1 VRDGEDHG
9 AALAL
14 GAADVTLY
22 QLVSAYRA
30 LANGGVA
37 GPLTLH
43 PRDAPAPGKKVL
55 SPGVSH
61 IVSDILADR
70 GAREATFGL
79 ESHLSTPFRAA
90 VKTGTSKDMRDNWCI
105 GFSKEYTV
113 GVWVGNF
120 RGDPMWNVTGI
131 SGAAP
136 VWAEIMGHLHRGRT
150 ASFPSPP
157 PGVVSRRVAFP
168 GEIEGDRT
176 EWFLAGTEPPRT
188 APAGASRGIARI
200 RYPSD
205 GMVVALDPDIPAG
218 RQMVFLEAAGG
229 IAAHSLVLD
238 GAPLGAAVRMI
249 PWRPQPGAH
258 TLTLVDGDGSVV
270 DAVAFSVRGG
280 P

>member
-1 VRDGEDHG
+1 
-9 AALAL
+9 
-14 GAADVTLY
+14 
-22 QLVSAYRA
+22 
-30 LANGGVA
+30 
-37 GPLTLH
+37 
-43 PRDAPAPGKKVL
+43 
-55 SPGVSH
+55 
-61 IVSDILADR
+61 
-70 GAREATFGL
+70 
-79 ESHLSTPFRAA
+79 
-90 VKTGTSKDMRDNWCI
+90 MRDNWCV

-120 RGDPMWNVTGI
+120 RGDPMWNVSGI

-136 VWAEIMGHLHRGRT
+136 VWAEIMDHLHRGRT

-168 GEIEGDRT
+168 GDIEGDRT
-176 EWFLAGTEPPRT
+176 EWFLAGTEPSRT

-238 GAPLGAAVRMI
+238 GAPLGAAARMI

-270 DAVAFSVRGG
+270 DAVAFRVRGG